1 MIPLR
6 TIAGRIECET
16 EIKKSRFVAVVDRA
30 ATEAEARAVIESARK
45 ADPAAGHHCSAFIVD
60 SSGDDPFTDRAGEA
74 QEWSL
79 RHDHLDPAKREW
91 SLRNDRLDPAK
102 QEWSLRNDATNR
114 IERSNDD
121 GEPSG
126 TAGMPMLEVLR
137 GHHITNVVAVV
148 SRYFGGTKL
157 GTGGLARAYGGA
169 VNEALSQSTFLTR
182 ERRDIMTVELDH
194 VDAGRVESELRGR
207 GVVVLDASYLSCA
220 VLTVAV
226 ADADSTVALVASLTA
241 GRVVPV
247 HTGHMY
253 AEVPE

>member
-1 MIPLR
+1 MIRLR
-6 TIAGRIECET
+6 TVAGRIECET

-30 ATEAEARAVIESARK
+30 ATEAEARAVIEAARR

-60 SSGDDPFTDRAGEA
+60 DG
-74 QEWSL
+74 Q
-79 RHDHLDPAKREW
+79 
-91 SLRNDRLDPAK
+91 
-102 QEWSLRNDATNR
+102 R

-137 GHHITNVVAVV
+137 GQHSTNVVAVV

-169 VNEALSQSTFLTR
+169 VTEALSRAKFLTR
-182 ERRDIMTVELDH
+182 ERREIMTLELDH
-194 VDAGRVESELRGR
+194 AEAGRVESELRGH
-207 GVVVLDASYLSCA
+207 GVVVLGMSYAASA

-226 ADADSTVALVASLTA
+226 ADADSTAALVASLTSGA
-241 GRVVPV
+241 VVPV
-247 HTGHMY
+247 CTGHMY
-253 AEVPE
+253 AEIPE

>member
-1 MIPLR
+1 MSAALHRKGRVIIVR
-6 TIAGRIECET
+6 TIAGRVECET

-30 ATEAEARAVIESARK
+30 ATEAQARAVIEAARK

-60 SSGDDPFTDRAGEA
+60 ASSTDP
-74 QEWSL
+74 
-79 RHDHLDPAKREW
+79 
-91 SLRNDRLDPAK
+91 
-102 QEWSLRNDATNR
+102 R

-137 GHHITNVVAVV
+137 GHRATNVVAVV

-169 VNEALSQSTFLTR
+169 VTEALSHARFLTR
-182 ERRDIMTVELDH
+182 ERREILTLELDH
-194 VDAGRVESELRGR
+194 VDVGRVESELRGH
-207 GVVVLDASYLSCA
+207 GVVVLGTSYAAVA

-226 ADADSTVALVASLTA
+226 VDPDSTAALVASLTA
-241 GRVVPV
+241 GRVEPV
-247 HTGHMY
+247 RSGVMY